1 MHDYYYLYGKGKRC
15 KKRRIKKAPFPSFTY
30 HQSKANFSVAYVKLG
45 YNGGQL

>member
-1 MHDYYYLYGKGKRC
+1 MHNYYYLYGKGKRC

-30 HQSKANFSVAYVKLG
+30 HPLNSSISVAYVKLG